1 MAVDAAERAQHP
13 SGRGAASAPC
23 FSCSVVCLVLP
34 CVTVHVDLPFPSF
47 TSCFTHSQRGPKIER
62 TRSRETRILFLAGY
76 PQGVVQVRRILVGRH
91 IMSTSDQCQG
101 QRGVFLPA
109 EAWKRPC
116 R

>member
-47 TSCFTHSQRGPKIER
+47 TSCFTHSQRGPRK
-62 TRSRETRILFLAGY
+62 
-76 PQGVVQVRRILVGRH
+76 
-91 IMSTSDQCQG
+91 
-101 QRGVFLPA
+101 
-109 EAWKRPC
+109 K
-116 R
+116 